1 MKTMLSFHLI
11 FINNVLFI
19 EIKPISRKRKRIAT
33 FLSFFLSFFIPRIEH
48 SPINTQPLFS
58 ILILPLKILRLLKI
72 RVTMKAGY
80 GTTTKGN
87 RNSYTMDMRAE
98 LKTFGRSKR
107 DGITTL
113 PWAGILYRG
122 VYVGYGWHLCAKPIA
137 VEEMKNSK
145 RDLRRNSAALLL
157 IRAWNLLYRSPSRR
171 PRRKNSVT
179 AGDPRSEMFRGG
191 WYQFPY
197 VHLRPNE
204 AFARSVIIYFQ
215 SSWFD
220 QLPPFLSLFFFYTL
234 FVRAKFSIEN
244 NLV

>member
-11 FINNVLFI
+11 FINNVLLI
-19 EIKPISRKRKRIAT
+19 EKTKANRDV
-33 FLSFFLSFFIPRIEH
+33 SFFFSFFIPRIEH

-72 RVTMKAGY
+72 RVTMEAGY

-87 RNSYTMDMRAE
+87 RNSCTNGYA
-98 LKTFGRSKR
+98 G
-107 DGITTL
+107 GIKNV
-113 PWAGILYRG
+113 WAIEEGWNYNSSLGGGILYRG

-137 VEEMKNSK
+137 AEEMKNSK

-244 NLV
+244 SLV